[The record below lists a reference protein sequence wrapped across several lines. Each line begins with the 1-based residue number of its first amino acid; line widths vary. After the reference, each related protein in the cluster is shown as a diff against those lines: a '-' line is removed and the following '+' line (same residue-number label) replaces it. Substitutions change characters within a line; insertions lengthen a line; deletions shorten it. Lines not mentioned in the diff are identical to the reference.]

1 MGNIITANSP
11 LLTAITTEGDMQNK
25 LNATGA
31 QLKNNLVYNTAIAAS
46 TLATGA
52 VGAKTL
58 TSQPLQDTL
67 VKTIDK
73 TAKTTG
79 KGLAKL
85 FPKLK
90 PGILK
95 VGKMFSEIPGFA
107 KECGA
112 VLMASSIITEYLMR
126 AKAYNQGKIDQK
138 HADIAQLKNKTALE

>member
-1 MGNIITANSP
+1 MILFKFIRDSKCRVRRLTHRNNVGLDVVMVGCN
-11 LLTAITTEGDMQNK
+11 LLHHKVWLIASVAGTTM
-25 LNATGA
+25 LTRAV
-31 QLKNNLVYNTAIAAS
+31 LK
-46 TLATGA
+46 
-52 VGAKTL
+52 
-58 TSQPLQDTL
+58 SQPLQDTL

-90 PGILK
+90 PGLLK

-107 KECGA
+107 KACGA
-112 VLMASSIITEYLMR
+112 VLMASSIITGYLMR

-138 HADIAQLKNKTALE
+138 HADIAQLKNKTAVK